1 MTGKKEA
8 MQLSKSTS
16 ISMFDRG
23 FPGGLLKVC
32 FRIQHGYLG
41 YYILMFE
48 SCMHP
53 LHRNSYFTV

>member
-16 ISMFDRG
+16 ISIFDRG

-41 YYILMFE
+41 Y
-48 SCMHP
+48 SD
-53 LHRNSYFTV
+53 SQ